1 MKRLPAFA
9 AAAVAGLLL
18 TATPAAAQFFHN
30 QYPPDT
36 ARLYT
41 YVEQM
46 PALPGGGGNAALVR
60 AVQRRLVLPPD
71 VQAGRTE
78 GRVLVRLVVG
88 VSGVVRQA
96 SVVQSLS
103 PSADAAALATVRL
116 LPRLLPGRLNGTA
129 VAVPLTVPVL
139 FFGPSHVFAAGE
151 VAQAAQFPGGT
162 EGLERYVRQGLK
174 PPPDVRQ
181 RDLRGRTVVR
191 AVVLPN
197 GRIGATE
204 VMGSLCGPCDDEAL
218 RLVRAMPRWQPAQGY
233 DDKPVAVSQVLNIWF
248 EPPPPPAGT
257 PPPVPEAQVFDYADP
272 LPALP
277 TGPATPAALAQALL
291 ERLDYPDRSL
301 GGTGQVAFVVEPDGR
316 VTRPVILKTFA
327 NDALDEAVLRA
338 ALQLPRFVPGRVRG
352 QPVAVRLA
360 VPLVVELR

>member
-1 MKRLPAFA
+1 MKRLHFSFA
-9 AAAVAGLLL
+9 AGLLAPL
-18 TATPAAAQFFHN
+18 AAPPAAAQFFYN
-30 QYPPDT
+30 QYPADT
-36 ARLYT
+36 SRLYS

-71 VQAGRTE
+71 VAAGRLE
-78 GRVLVRLVVG
+78 GRVFVRLVVG
-88 VSGVVRQA
+88 VSGVARQYA
-96 SVVQSLS
+96 IAQSLS
-103 PSADAAALATVRL
+103 PSADAAALAAVRQ

-129 VAVPLTVPVL
+129 VAVPLTLPVL
-139 FFGPSHVFAAGE
+139 FYGPRHVFAATE
-151 VAQAAQFPGGT
+151 VAQAARFAGGP
-162 EGLERYVRQGLK
+162 EALERYVRQGLR
-174 PPPDVRQ
+174 PPPEVQQ

-191 AVVLPN
+191 AVVLPS

-204 VMGSLCGPCDDEAL
+204 VVASLCGPCDDEAL
-218 RLVRAMPRWQPAQGY
+218 RVVRAMPRWQPALGY
-233 DDKPVAVSQVLNIWF
+233 DDRPVAVSQTFNLWF

-257 PPPVPEAQVFDYADP
+257 PAPVPEAQVFDYADP

-301 GGTGQVAFVVEPDGR
+301 GGQGQVAFVVEPDGR
-316 VTRPVILKTFA
+316 VTRPVILKSFA

-352 QPVAVRLA
+352 QAVAVRLA